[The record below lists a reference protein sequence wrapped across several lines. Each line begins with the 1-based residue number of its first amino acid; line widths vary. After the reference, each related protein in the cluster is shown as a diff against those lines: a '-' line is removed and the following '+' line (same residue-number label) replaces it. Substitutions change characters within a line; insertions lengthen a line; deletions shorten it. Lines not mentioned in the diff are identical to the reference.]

1 MYFLSP
7 IRSKKRDEKLKTN
20 NLSNKRFT
28 TYLPIGFLHSQLIR
42 LYISICALHI
52 DTEITKNGQWVK
64 LIFEGEPDQ
73 EDIAQ
78 IAKAIIP
85 KIDDLS
91 LNEDGWANGYVGL
104 VQIILLAYVS
114 ELLQKDQRLKLL
126 GFS

>member
-1 MYFLSP
+1 MPAIFKKQIDLSLKVFIEETDQFNDFNNDYLKANTINCIFSP
-7 IRSKKRDEKLKTN
+7 MISKTRVEKLKTN

-52 DTEITKNGQWVK
+52 DTEISKNGQWVK

-85 KIDDLS
+85 KIDDYL
-91 LNEDGWANGYVGL
+91 
-104 VQIILLAYVS
+104 
-114 ELLQKDQRLKLL
+114 
-126 GFS
+126 